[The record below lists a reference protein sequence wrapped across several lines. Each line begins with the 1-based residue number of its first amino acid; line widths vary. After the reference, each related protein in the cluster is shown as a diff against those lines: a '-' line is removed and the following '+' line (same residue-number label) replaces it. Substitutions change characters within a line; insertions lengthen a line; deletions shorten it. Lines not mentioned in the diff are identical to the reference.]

1 MKKLKI
7 FLLTL
12 LMVITVLPVNTI
24 AEGEQTTAPDVTV
37 YATKEQMM
45 YGTFA
50 PKSDGTADI
59 KARIQFG
66 KDDIGRDYQWFIL
79 KADEG
84 VNGDNTIIFSMDFI
98 ADKRIFN
105 STSEAKI
112 IYDYTKDDITVYS
125 EIDSDNDGKV
135 TVSGNHY
142 GASDLRKDLIA
153 MASNENMFSPAEQEL
168 MNATPIKT
176 YDINND
182 VMYTTSDKLYAMSSG
197 NPNNSSSKVKLG
209 SLDQLTISTRTY
221 VGSYPTLHG
230 WLRTPFMDDD
240 PDYGGK
246 VNYLECLNTT
256 KTVPYNSTIAP
267 GIFVIPASNLN
278 LTDVLFASAA
288 KAGSTEI
295 IQSNAIMTLRL
306 DGKDKNIGEVYYD
319 EENKEIIVSK
329 GSTENKVH
337 LILQGKDSRNNWYYS
352 KEITGK
358 EVIKASDIEDAI
370 GLTPE
375 LILTNSKIWIEITD
389 TDGMKYAVEAKQT
402 INRVSINI
410 SNPVPGKSLAEEI
423 NKSTTDVNYTA
434 SSIEWNTTD
443 ETAGYYK
450 EYTASVTLTPKT
462 GYAFI
467 DMYIDGSPIKTSTSV
482 NGFNAT
488 SVTKNTDGTLTVTYK
503 FDPTAKDE
511 FVKAYD
517 PNPITVENGT
527 SLEDIKALIPE
538 TVKVDTKGQ
547 KGIYKT
553 VSWNP
558 YADIYTSYDPTKKDS
573 QSFTID
579 GGVNLGDSISY
590 SNDGPPQVKLS
601 IFVKA
606 AEVVPTPTPIPTVI
620 TTTTDDGYVV
630 PNTGVK

>member
-12 LMVITVLPVNTI
+12 LMVITILPINTL

-45 YGTFA
+45 DGTFA

-79 KADEG
+79 KADQG
-84 VNGDNTIIFSMDFI
+84 VEGDNTVIFSMDFL
-98 ADKRIFN
+98 ADKRLFN
-105 STSEAKI
+105 SSSEAKI

-142 GASDLRKDLIA
+142 GASNLRKDLIA
-153 MASNENMFSPAEQEL
+153 MSSNENMFSPAEQEL

-176 YDINND
+176 YDTNND
-182 VMYTTSDKLYAMSSG
+182 LDYITNDKLYAMSSG
-197 NPNNSSSKVKLG
+197 GLYSNKVKLG
-209 SLDQLTISTRTY
+209 SSNKLTISTRTY
-221 VGSYPTLHG
+221 VSYYPTFHG
-230 WLRTPFMDDD
+230 WLRTPDNGHAPTD
-240 PDYGGK
+240 GGD
-246 VNYLECLNTT
+246 VYYLECLGTAQ
-256 KTVPYNSTIAP
+256 TVQYKSTIDP
-267 GIFVIPASNLN
+267 GIMVIPASNLN

-295 IQSNAIMTLRL
+295 IQSDAVMTLRL
-306 DGKDKNIGEVYYD
+306 NGADKNIGEVYYD

-337 LILQGKDSRNNWYYS
+337 LILQGKDSRNWYYS

-358 EVIKASDIEDAI
+358 EVIKASDIENAI

-375 LILTNSKIWIEITD
+375 LILANSKIWIEITD
-389 TDGMKYAVEAKQT
+389 TDGMKYAVEAKAVQ
-402 INRVSINI
+402 
-410 SNPVPGKSLAEEI
+410 EI
-423 NKSTTDVNYTA
+423 NSVEVKIDAPEAGKDLATDVLDITEGINVDSITWETSDTTAGYNETYTA
-434 SSIEWNTTD
+434 SIKLS
-443 ETAGYYK
+443 AASGYK
-450 EYTASVTLTPKT
+450 FANSVTPTLNNEVL
-462 GYAFI
+462 
-467 DMYIDGSPIKTSTSV
+467 SSV
-482 NGFNAT
+482 
-488 SVTKNTDGTLTVTYK
+488 SKNTDGTLTVTYK
-503 FDPTAKDE
+503 FDHTAKDE

-517 PNPITVENGT
+517 PDPITVENGT
-527 SLEDIKALIPE
+527 SLEAIKALMPT

-547 KGIYKT
+547 GKIDKP

-558 YADIYTSYDPTKKDS
+558 YADIYTSYDPTKKDA

-579 GGVNLGDSISY
+579 GGVNLGNSISY

-606 AEVVPTPTPIPTVI
+606 AEVVPTPTPVPPSSSNNNPI
-620 TTTTDDGYVV
+620 TGNTTADGYVV

>member
-79 KADEG
+79 KADQG
-84 VNGDNTIIFSMDFI
+84 VEGDNTIIFSMDFL
-98 ADKRIFN
+98 ADKRLFN
-105 STSEAKI
+105 SSSEAKI

-389 TDGMKYAVEAKQT
+389 TDGMKYAVEAKAVQEIT
-402 INRVSINI
+402 TVELSVEA
-410 SNPVPGKSLAEEI
+410 PAAGKSLA
-423 NKSTTDVNYTA
+423 STATC
-434 SSIEWNTTD
+434 NTTGVTVD
-443 ETAGYYK
+443 SITWDTSDTTAGYNK
-450 EYTASVTLTPKT
+450 TYTTSIKLSAASGYEFANSVTPKLN
-462 GYAFI
+462 
-467 DMYIDGSPIKTSTSV
+467 DKELSPVSTD
-482 NGFNAT
+482 
-488 SVTKNTDGTLTVTYK
+488 TDGTLTVTYQ
-503 FDPTAKDE
+503 FTAKDTIKE
-511 FVKAYD
+511 IANPTITVKNGTDISTIQFPDKVTVTGNSSNTYQVIITEWEPD
-517 PNPITVENGT
+517 PNNNYDQDCKDEQILKYYANLKEIPGE
-527 SLEDIKALIPE
+527 LEYCNSEAPDATL
-538 TVKVDTKGQ
+538 TLV
-547 KGIYKT
+547 
-553 VSWNP
+553 
-558 YADIYTSYDPTKKDS
+558 
-573 QSFTID
+573 
-579 GGVNLGDSISY
+579 
-590 SNDGPPQVKLS
+590 
-601 IFVKA
+601 VKA
-606 AEVVPTPTPIPTVI
+606 AEIVPPATPKPTSTPAPVSTPNSV
-620 TTTTDDGYVV
+620 TDDGYVV

>member
-79 KADEG
+79 KADQG
-84 VNGDNTIIFSMDFI
+84 VEGDNTINFSMDFI

-278 LTDVLFASAA
+278 LTEVLFASAA

-295 IQSNAIMTLRL
+295 IQSDAIMTLRL

-337 LILQGKDSRNNWYYS
+337 LILQGKDSRNWYYS

-375 LILTNSKIWIEITD
+375 LILANSKIWIEITD
-389 TDGMKYAVEAKQT
+389 TDGMKYAVEAIDNKESMFSEV
-402 INRVSINI
+402 NSSFNFSVSTN
-410 SNPVPGKSLAEEI
+410 
-423 NKSTTDVNYTA
+423 
-434 SSIEWNTTD
+434 
-443 ETAGYYK
+443 
-450 EYTASVTLTPKT
+450 
-462 GYAFI
+462 
-467 DMYIDGSPIKTSTSV
+467 
-482 NGFNAT
+482 
-488 SVTKNTDGTLTVTYK
+488 
-503 FDPTAKDE
+503 
-511 FVKAYD
+511 
-517 PNPITVENGT
+517 
-527 SLEDIKALIPE
+527 
-538 TVKVDTKGQ
+538 
-547 KGIYKT
+547 
-553 VSWNP
+553 
-558 YADIYTSYDPTKKDS
+558 
-573 QSFTID
+573 
-579 GGVNLGDSISY
+579 
-590 SNDGPPQVKLS
+590 
-601 IFVKA
+601 
-606 AEVVPTPTPIPTVI
+606 
-620 TTTTDDGYVV
+620 
-630 PNTGVK
+630 